1 MTTPINTLEDILE
14 ALERDPALR
23 EALRRHIL
31 TDELLQM
38 PVRLQRIETDV
49 STLKDNLSSLTTTVN
64 RIEDNVSTLT
74 TTVNKMGGDVSM
86 LKGSDYESHVAR
98 LASRFLHRQ
107 LGIAATVFS
116 SQRNQAALATLLDDA
131 EKQGTIDAD
140 ETDELDKTD
149 LILTADG
156 PTDYIL
162 AEISITIQQHDVDRA
177 AHRAA
182 LLAKATGQDRD
193 TLCLRRPGGTRPQ
206 PPRRPDH
213 AHTRTH
219 RRLNPAGGNSGNQ
232 SLQNAI

>member
-1 MTTPINTLEDILE
+1 MTTPIKTFEEILD
-14 ALERDPALR
+14 ALERDPALK

-49 STLKDNLSSLTTTVN
+49 STLKDNLS
-64 RIEDNVSTLT
+64 TLT

-98 LASRFLHRQ
+98 LANRFLRRQ
-107 LGIAATVFS
+107 LGVVATIFS

-131 EKQGTIDAD
+131 ETRGNINSD

-156 PTDYIL
+156 PSDYIL

-182 LLAKATGQDRD
+182 LLSKATGQSV
-193 TLCLRRPGGTRPQ
+193 TPFAFGAQEEPGINRHDVQIILIPEPT
-206 PPRRPDH
+206 DD
-213 AHTRTH
+213 
-219 RRLNPAGGNSGNQ
+219 
-232 SLQNAI
+232 

>member
-1 MTTPINTLEDILE
+1 MTTPINTFEDILN

-38 PVRLQRIETDV
+38 PVRLERIEADV
-49 STLKDNLSSLTTTVN
+49 RTLKDNLTTLTTTVN
-64 RIEDNVSTLT
+64 RI
-74 TTVNKMGGDVSM
+74 GGDVSM

-98 LASRFLHRQ
+98 LASRFLRRQ
-107 LGIAATVFS
+107 LGVATTIFS
-116 SQRNQAALATLLDDA
+116 SQRNQDVLATLLDDA
-131 EKQGTIDAD
+131 ETRGNINAD

-182 LLAKATGQDRD
+182 LLAKATGQTVTPFAIGAHEEPGLNRRD
-193 TLCLRRPGGTRPQ
+193 VQIALIPELTN
-206 PPRRPDH
+206 D
-213 AHTRTH
+213 
-219 RRLNPAGGNSGNQ
+219 
-232 SLQNAI
+232 

>member
-1 MTTPINTLEDILE
+1 MTTPINTFEDILN

-38 PVRLQRIETDV
+38 PLRLERIEEDT
-49 STLKDNLSSLTTTVN
+49 TGLKKGQDRLEDICARMVRELSILAGT
-64 RIEDNVSTLT
+64 
-74 TTVNKMGGDVSM
+74 
-86 LKGSDYESHVAR
+86 DYEFHVATYVH
-98 LASRFLHRQ
+98 RFLRRS
-107 LGIAATVFS
+107 LGINATLFS
-116 SQRNQAALATLLDDA
+116 SQRNQDALATLLDDA
-131 EKQGTIDAD
+131 ETQGNINAD

-182 LLAKATGQDRD
+182 LLARATGQTVAPFAFGAQEEPGLDRRD
-193 TLCLRRPGGTRPQ
+193 VQTVLIPEPT
-206 PPRRPDH
+206 DD
-213 AHTRTH
+213 
-219 RRLNPAGGNSGNQ
+219 
-232 SLQNAI
+232 

>member
-64 RIEDNVSTLT
+64 T
-74 TTVNKMGGDVSM
+74 MGGDVSM

-98 LASRFLHRQ
+98 LANRFLRRE
-107 LGIAATVFS
+107 LGVAAAIFS

-131 EKQGTIDAD
+131 ETRGNINAD

-177 AHRAA
+177 AQRAA
-182 LLAKATGQDRD
+182 LLAKATGQSV
-193 TLCLRRPGGTRPQ
+193 TPFAFGAQEEPGINRHDVQIILIPIPT
-206 PPRRPDH
+206 DD
-213 AHTRTH
+213 
-219 RRLNPAGGNSGNQ
+219 
-232 SLQNAI
+232 

>member
-140 ETDELDKTD
+140 ETDKTD
-149 LILTADG
+149 LILTTDG

-162 AEISITIQQHDVDRA
+162 AEISITIQQRDVDRA
-177 AHRAA
+177 THRAA
-182 LLAKATGQDRD
+182 LLAKATGQSV
-193 TLCLRRPGGTRPQ
+193 TPFAFGAQEALG
-206 PPRRPDH
+206 
-213 AHTRTH
+213 
-219 RRLNPAGGNSGNQ
+219 LNRHDVQVVLIPEPTDN
-232 SLQNAI
+232 

>member
-1 MTTPINTLEDILE
+1 MTTPINTLEDILN

-38 PVRLQRIETDV
+38 PVRLERIEADV
-49 STLKDNLSSLTTTVN
+49 STLKDNLTTLTTTVN
-64 RIEDNVSTLT
+64 RI
-74 TTVNKMGGDVSM
+74 GGDVSM

-98 LASRFLHRQ
+98 LANRFLRRQ
-107 LGIAATVFS
+107 LGVAATIFS

-131 EKQGTIDAD
+131 ETRGNINADETDETD

-182 LLAKATGQDRD
+182 LLAKVTGQ
-193 TLCLRRPGGTRPQ
+193 TVTPFAFGAQEEPGLNRRAVQTILIPELTN
-206 PPRRPDH
+206 D
-213 AHTRTH
+213 
-219 RRLNPAGGNSGNQ
+219 
-232 SLQNAI
+232 

>member
-14 ALERDPALR
+14 ALQRDPALR

-116 SQRNQAALATLLDDA
+116 SQRNQAALATLLGDA

-182 LLAKATGQDRD
+182 LLAKATGQ
-193 TLCLRRPGGTRPQ
+193 TVTPFAFGAQEEPGLNRR
-206 PPRRPDH
+206 
-213 AHTRTH
+213 
-219 RRLNPAGGNSGNQ
+219 
-232 SLQNAI
+232 AIQIILIPEPTDD

>member
-1 MTTPINTLEDILE
+1 MTTPINTFEEILE

-49 STLKDNLSSLTTTVN
+49 STLKENLTTLTTTVN
-64 RIEDNVSTLT
+64 RI
-74 TTVNKMGGDVSM
+74 GGDVSM

-98 LASRFLHRQ
+98 LANRFLRRQ

-116 SQRNQAALATLLDDA
+116 SQRNQAALATLLDAA
-131 EKQGTIDAD
+131 ETQGNITAD
-140 ETDELDKTD
+140 ETDELDQTD

-162 AEISITIQQHDVDRA
+162 AEISITIQQHDIDRA

-182 LLAKATGQDRD
+182 LLTKATRQAVTPFAIGVQEE
-193 TLCLRRPGGTRPQ
+193 PGLN
-206 PPRRPDH
+206 
-213 AHTRTH
+213 H
-219 RRLNPAGGNSGNQ
+219 RGVQTILIPELTND
-232 SLQNAI
+232 

>member
-38 PVRLQRIETDV
+38 PVRLERIETDV

-64 RIEDNVSTLT
+64 RIEDNVSSLT

-98 LASRFLHRQ
+98 LASRFLHRH

-116 SQRNQAALATLLDDA
+116 SQRNQAALATLLDNA
-131 EKQGTIDAD
+131 EKRGTIAAH

-162 AEISITIQQHDVDRA
+162 AEISITIQQHYVDSA

-182 LLAKATGQDRD
+182 LLAKATGQSV
-193 TLCLRRPGGTRPQ
+193 TPFAFGAQEEPGINRHDVQIILIPEPT
-206 PPRRPDH
+206 DD
-213 AHTRTH
+213 
-219 RRLNPAGGNSGNQ
+219 
-232 SLQNAI
+232 

>member
-1 MTTPINTLEDILE
+1 MTTPINTLEDILN
-14 ALERDPALR
+14 ALERNPALR

-38 PVRLQRIETDV
+38 PVRLERIEADV
-49 STLKDNLSSLTTTVN
+49 TTLTTTVN
-64 RIEDNVSTLT
+64 RI
-74 TTVNKMGGDVSM
+74 GGDVSM

-98 LASRFLHRQ
+98 LANRFLRRH
-107 LGIAATVFS
+107 LGVAATIFS

-131 EKQGTIDAD
+131 ETRGNINAD

-182 LLAKATGQDRD
+182 LLAKATGQSV
-193 TLCLRRPGGTRPQ
+193 TPFAFGAQ
-206 PPRRPDH
+206 EE
-213 AHTRTH
+213 
-219 RRLNPAGGNSGNQ
+219 SGINRHDVQ
-232 SLQNAI
+232 IILIPEPTDD

>member
-131 EKQGTIDAD
+131 EKWGTIDADETD

-182 LLAKATGQDRD
+182 LLAKATGQSV
-193 TLCLRRPGGTRPQ
+193 TPFAIGAQEELG
-206 PPRRPDH
+206 
-213 AHTRTH
+213 
-219 RRLNPAGGNSGNQ
+219 LNRHDVQIILIPEPTDD
-232 SLQNAI
+232 

>member
-23 EALRRHIL
+23 DALRRHIF

-131 EKQGTIDAD
+131 EKRGTIDAD

-156 PTDYIL
+156 PGPTDYIL
-162 AEISITIQQHDVDRA
+162 AEISITIQQHDIDRA

-182 LLAKATGQDRD
+182 LLAKATGQ
-193 TLCLRRPGGTRPQ
+193 TVTPFAFGAQEEPGLNRRAVQTILIPELTN
-206 PPRRPDH
+206 D
-213 AHTRTH
+213 
-219 RRLNPAGGNSGNQ
+219 
-232 SLQNAI
+232 

>member
-1 MTTPINTLEDILE
+1 MTTPINTLGDILN

-38 PVRLQRIETDV
+38 PVRLERIETDV

-64 RIEDNVSTLT
+64 RI
-74 TTVNKMGGDVSM
+74 GGDVSM

-98 LASRFLHRQ
+98 LANRFLRRQ
-107 LGIAATVFS
+107 LGVAATVFS
-116 SQRNQAALATLLDDA
+116 PQRNQAALATLLDDA
-131 EKQGTIDAD
+131 ETQGNINADETDETD
-140 ETDELDKTD
+140 ETDELDKAD

-162 AEISITIQQHDVDRA
+162 AEISITIQQHDIDRA

-182 LLAKATGQDRD
+182 LLAKATGQSV
-193 TLCLRRPGGTRPQ
+193 TPF
-206 PPRRPDH
+206 
-213 AHTRTH
+213 
-219 RRLNPAGGNSGNQ
+219 
-232 SLQNAI
+232 AIGAQEELGINRHDVQIILIPVPTDD

>member
-1 MTTPINTLEDILE
+1 MTTPINTFEDILN

-38 PVRLQRIETDV
+38 PIRLERIEA
-49 STLKDNLSSLTTTVN
+49 
-64 RIEDNVSTLT
+64 
-74 TTVNKMGGDVSM
+74 DVSM

-98 LASRFLHRQ
+98 LATRFLRRQ
-107 LGIAATVFS
+107 LGIAANLFH
-116 SQRNQAALATLLDDA
+116 SQRNQPALAALLDDA
-131 EKQGTIDAD
+131 ETQGNINAD

-156 PTDYIL
+156 PTGYIL

-182 LLAKATGQDRD
+182 LLAKATGQSV
-193 TLCLRRPGGTRPQ
+193 TPFAIGAQEEPG
-206 PPRRPDH
+206 
-213 AHTRTH
+213 
-219 RRLNPAGGNSGNQ
+219 LNSHDVQIILIPEPTDD
-232 SLQNAI
+232 